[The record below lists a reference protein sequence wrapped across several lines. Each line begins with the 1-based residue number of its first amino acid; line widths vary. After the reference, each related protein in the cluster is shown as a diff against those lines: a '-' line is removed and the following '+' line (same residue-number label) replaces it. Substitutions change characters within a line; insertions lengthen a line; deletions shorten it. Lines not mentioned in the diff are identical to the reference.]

1 VRLVDSTTMQQK
13 DGRPLAFEDVGLA
26 DQVEV
31 TGTEAS
37 QGGPPG
43 TAGAAQGT
51 VQAPLLLTASSV
63 RVLVSAVAPHG
74 GAKGRILYLQDGV
87 DGLRPPQY
95 GYTGDWIKRLNDT
108 GYAVTTLE
116 PARISSGRYDLVD
129 VDLIVIGYPATLSS
143 SALQLVTSS
152 RKPVLNAEPRLV
164 QALGLG
170 LNVDPQQPARDTP
183 GRSIEVA
190 GQASPVTGALKGET
204 VLGAGALHR
213 IPIVAS
219 GAVLATV
226 VEGGQRR
233 AVWSASGT
241 SMYFGFYASNTGQ
254 NHSPTYWALFDRA
267 VLWLLGRDPTPVGI
281 PGA

>member
-1 VRLVDSTTMQQK
+1 VRLADSTTLQQK
-13 DGRPLAFEDVGLA
+13 DGRPLTFEDVGLA

-31 TGTEAS
+31 SGTEAS
-37 QGGPPG
+37 QGGAPG
-43 TAGAAQGT
+43 SAGAAQGT

-63 RVLVSAVAPHG
+63 RVLVSAVAPGG

-116 PARISSGRYDLVD
+116 PARISSGRYDLAD
-129 VDLIVIGYPATLSS
+129 VNLIVIGYPATLSS

-170 LNVDPQQPARDTP
+170 LNVDPQQPARDAP
-183 GRSIEVA
+183 GPSIEVA
-190 GQASPVTGALKGET
+190 GQVSPVSGALKGET
-204 VLGAGALHR
+204 VLAAGSLHR
-213 IPIVAS
+213 MPIVAS

-226 VEGGQRR
+226 TEGGQKR

-241 SMYFGFYASNTGQ
+241 SMYLGFYASDSGQ
-254 NHSPTYWALFDRA
+254 NHNATYWALFDRA
-267 VLWLLGRDPTPVGI
+267 VLWLLGRDPTPIAI